1 MSRRISG
8 FVFVTALLAGGCSSS
23 TTSPAPAPNA
33 PVRVTVSQSPTF
45 AAGMAVFSVRLDN
58 VSGSPVNLTF
68 PSSCKLLPYFSDRSG
83 RAVTPAGGGFAC
95 LTVIT
100 QLTLSPGVAYFESFT
115 VKPGTSPD
123 GQFIVLPAGEYRI
136 RGRLEDNLY
145 KLESDPLAFTL
156 Q

>member
-1 MSRRISG
+1 MRRLSAILAG
-8 FVFVTALLAGGCSSS
+8 TLLLGGCSS
-23 TTSPAPAPNA
+23 TASPTPPPNA
-33 PVRVTVSQSPTF
+33 PIRVTVSQSPTF
-45 AAGMAVFSVRLDN
+45 APGMAVFSVRLDN

-68 PSSCKLLPYFSDRSG
+68 PSSCKLLPYFTDRTG

-95 LTVIT
+95 LTVLT
-100 QLTLSPGVAYFESFT
+100 QLTVSPGVSYFESFT
-115 VKPGTSPD
+115 VKPGTAPD

-136 RGRLEDNLY
+136 RGRLEDNVY